1 MQKRNPFKRRWYQ
14 AGLVFILFPL
24 MALCTIS
31 LHAQS
36 DLVFDSLQNIIR
48 HEVTAGTNTFLP
60 AALAYDS
67 LAIQKG
73 DTLKMAKGKNFIGM
87 HYYYKGSH
95 RQAIEYYLKALPL
108 FAAIQDTYF
117 IGMMNNNIGAAY
129 EYRDEPDHSISYYQ
143 KALES
148 FTLLKD
154 TLWMANV
161 LNNIAIQHNV
171 SMRNKEALDYFL
183 QARQYYSY
191 LGDSSMIAMLLS
203 NTAEV
208 YRFLGNYQEAIRLN
222 EEYLN
227 AYPKYHTID
236 VVANVHGSLARSYL
250 ALGRLD
256 EALDHNRISTQ
267 IRKDNN
273 FLFRLPNNYE
283 TESMIYEKKGNYRL
297 ALEAYKNFKAGQ
309 DSVLN
314 TEKDERITHLITE
327 YEVKEKDQE
336 IKMLA
341 SQNELKTLRIEK
353 SNRQKLAYGLG
364 ALCLLIFALALYYLL
379 RLKSKTNIDLAEKNA
394 LISKALAEKDILLR
408 EIHHRVKNNLQM
420 ISALL
425 YLHGK
430 SVDDSTAQEALME
443 SQNRVQS
450 MAMIHQNLYQDENLL
465 GVSIQDYLDKL
476 LSHLI
481 SSYNI
486 EKNRITIHKKI
497 KIPQLDVDTVIPLA
511 LIINE
516 LISNSLKY
524 AFRDGRRG
532 EISIFLEQDETGIKL
547 EVSDDGIGLP
557 EHFAVETSSNFG
569 LKLINILSDRLG
581 ATWTTHSGN
590 GTRMTLIIPQKKA
603 A

>member
-1 MQKRNPFKRRWYQ
+1 MQERNPIKKILEQVRS
-14 AGLVFILFPL
+14 VMCLFPL
-24 MALCTIS
+24 MTMSILN

-36 DLVFDSLQNIIR
+36 DLVFDSLQNVIR
-48 HEVTAGTNTFLP
+48 KEVTEGTNTFLP
-60 AALAYDS
+60 AAIAYDS
-67 LAIQKG
+67 LASLSG
-73 DTLKMAKGKNFIGM
+73 DTLRMAKGKNFMGM
-87 HYYYKGSH
+87 HYYYKGNH
-95 RQAIEYYLKALPL
+95 RQAIACYLEALPL
-108 FAAIQDTYF
+108 FTAIQDTYF

-129 EYRDEPDHSISYYQ
+129 EYRDQPQLSISYYQ

-148 FTLLKD
+148 FTLLRD

-161 LNNIAIQHNV
+161 LNNIAIQYNI
-171 SMRNKEALDYFL
+171 SMRNHEALDYFSR
-183 QARQYYSY
+183 ARQYYTFLS
-191 LGDSSMIAMLLS
+191 DSSMMAMI
-203 NTAEV
+203 NTNMAEV
-208 YRFLGNYQEAIRLN
+208 YRYLENYQEAIRLN
-222 EEYLN
+222 EEYLDT
-227 AYPKYHTID
+227 YSKFHTID
-236 VVANVHGSLARSYL
+236 VVGNVHGSLARSYL
-250 ALGRLD
+250 SIGRVD
-256 EALDHNRISTQ
+256 KARAHNRISTQ
-267 IRKDNN
+267 IRKENN
-273 FLFRLPNNYE
+273 FLFMLPNNYE
-283 TESMIYEKKGNYRL
+283 TESLIHEREGNFKL
-297 ALEAYKNFKAGQ
+297 ALEAYKNYKVAQ

-314 TEKDERITHLITE
+314 TQKDKRITELITE

-336 IKMLA
+336 INMLA

-353 SNRQKLAYGLG
+353 SNRQKLLFGLG
-364 ALCLLIFALALYYLL
+364 ALSLLIFALALYYLL
-379 RLKSKTNIDLAEKNA
+379 RLKSKTNADLAVKNE

-497 KIPQLDVDTVIPLA
+497 NIPQLDVDTVIPLA

-516 LISNSLKY
+516 LISNALKY
-524 AFRDGRRG
+524 AFRDGRKG
-532 EISIFLEQDETGIKL
+532 EISIFLGHHETGIRL

-557 EHFAVETSSNFG
+557 EHFALETSSNFG

-590 GTRMTLIIPQKKA
+590 GTRMTLHIPQKKA

>member
-1 MQKRNPFKRRWYQ
+1 MQKRNPMKKIWDQ
-14 AGLVFILFPL
+14 ARSVLYTFPL
-24 MALCTIS
+24 MAFCIPGTL
-31 LHAQS
+31 AQS

-48 HEVTAGTNTFLP
+48 KEVTEGTNTFLP

-67 LAIQKG
+67 LASLSG
-73 DTLKMAKGKNFIGM
+73 DTLKMAKGKNFKGM
-87 HYYYKGSH
+87 HYYYKGNH
-95 RQAIEYYLKALPL
+95 RQAIAYYLEALPL
-108 FAAIQDTYF
+108 FTAIQDTYF

-129 EYRDEPDHSISYYQ
+129 EYRDQPQLSISYYQ

-161 LNNIAIQHNV
+161 LNNIAIQYNI
-171 SMRNKEALDYFL
+171 SMRNHEALDYFSK
-183 QARQYYSY
+183 ARQYYTFLS
-191 LGDSSMIAMLLS
+191 DSSMMAML
-203 NTAEV
+203 NTNMAEV
-208 YRFLGNYQEAIRLN
+208 YRHLENYQEAIRLN
-222 EEYLN
+222 EEYLDT
-227 AYPKYHTID
+227 YSKFHTLD
-236 VVANVHGSLARSYL
+236 VVGNVHGSLARSYL
-250 ALGRLD
+250 SIGRVD
-256 EALDHNRISTQ
+256 KAWAHNRISTQ
-267 IRKDNN
+267 IRKENN
-273 FLFRLPNNYE
+273 FLFMLPNNYE
-283 TESMIYEKKGNYRL
+283 TESLIYEREGNFKL
-297 ALEAYKNFKAGQ
+297 ALEAYKNYKVAQ

-314 TEKDERITHLITE
+314 TEKDKRITELITE

-336 IKMLA
+336 INMLA

-353 SNRQKLAYGLG
+353 SNRQKLLFGLG
-364 ALCLLIFALALYYLL
+364 ALSLLIFALALYYLL
-379 RLKSKTNIDLAEKNA
+379 RLKSKTNKDLAEKNT
-394 LISKALAEKDILLR
+394 LISKALTEKDILLR

-486 EKNRITIHKKI
+486 EKNRITIIKKI
-497 KIPQLDVDTVIPLA
+497 NIPQLDIDTVIPMA

-516 LISNSLKY
+516 LISNALKY
-524 AFRDGRRG
+524 AFRDGRKG
-532 EISIFLEQDETGIKL
+532 EISIFLGQDESGIRL

-557 EHFAVETSSNFG
+557 EHFALETSSSFG

-590 GTRMTLIIPQKKA
+590 GTRMTLHIPQKKA

>member
-1 MQKRNPFKRRWYQ
+1 MRLKITL
-14 AGLVFILFPL
+14 LVHLFMILPAFPY
-24 MALCTIS
+24 S
-31 LHAQS
+31 LLAQS
-36 DLVFDSLQNIIR
+36 DEIFDSLQNIIR
-48 HEVTAGTNTFLP
+48 KEVTQGTNTFLP
-60 AALAYDS
+60 AAIAYDS
-67 LAIQKG
+67 LASLYG
-73 DTLKMAKGKNFIGM
+73 DTLKMAKGKNFMGM

-95 RQAIEYYLKALPL
+95 RQAIAYYLEALPL
-108 FAAIQDTYF
+108 FTAIRDTYF

-129 EYRDEPDHSISYYQ
+129 EYRDEPQLSTSYYQ

-161 LNNIAIQHNV
+161 LNNIAIQFNI
-171 SMRNKEALDYFL
+171 SLRNHEALDYFSR
-183 QARQYYSY
+183 ARQYYTF
-191 LGDSSMIAMLLS
+191 LGDSSMMAMI
-203 NTAEV
+203 NTNMAEV
-208 YRFLGNYQEAIRLN
+208 YRYLGNYQEAIRLN
-222 EEYLN
+222 EEYLKT
-227 AYPKYHTID
+227 YSRFHTID
-236 VVANVHGSLARSYL
+236 VVGNVHGSLARSYL
-250 ALGRLD
+250 SIGRLD
-256 EALDHNRISTQ
+256 EAMEHNRISTQ
-267 IRKDNN
+267 IRKENN

-283 TESMIYEKKGNYRL
+283 TESMILEQKGNYKQ
-297 ALEAYKNFKAGQ
+297 ALNAYKNFKAAQ

-314 TEKDERITHLITE
+314 KEKDERITELITE

-336 IKMLA
+336 INMLA

-353 SNRQKLAYGLG
+353 SNRQKLVFGLG
-364 ALCLLIFALALYYLL
+364 ALSLLIFALALYYLL
-379 RLKSKTNIDLAEKNA
+379 RLKSKTNTDLAEKNA

-450 MAMIHQNLYQDENLL
+450 MAMIHQNLYQNENLL
-465 GVSIQDYLDKL
+465 GVSIQEYLDKL

-497 KIPQLDVDTVIPLA
+497 NIPQLDVDTVIPLA

-516 LISNSLKY
+516 LISNALKY
-524 AFRDGRRG
+524 AFRDGRKG
-532 EISIFLEQDETGIKL
+532 EITIFLEQDETGIKL

-581 ATWTTHSGN
+581 ATWTTHSGK
-590 GTRMTLIIPQKKA
+590 GTRMTLIIPHKKA

>member
-1 MQKRNPFKRRWYQ
+1 MRLKITL
-14 AGLVFILFPL
+14 LVYLFL
-24 MALCTIS
+24 M
-31 LHAQS
+31 LHAFPYNLLAQP
-36 DLVFDSLQNIIR
+36 DAIFDSLQNIIR
-48 HEVTAGTNTFLP
+48 KEVTEGTNTFLP

-67 LAIQKG
+67 LASLSG

-108 FAAIQDTYF
+108 FTAIQDTYF

-183 QARQYYSY
+183 KAREYYSF

-203 NTAEV
+203 NMAEV
-208 YRFLGNYQEAIRLN
+208 YRYLGNYEEAIRLN
-222 EEYLN
+222 EEYLKT
-227 AYPKYHTID
+227 YSRFHTID
-236 VVANVHGSLARSYL
+236 VVGNVHGSLARSYL
-250 ALGRLD
+250 SIGRLD
-256 EALDHNRISTQ
+256 DAMQHNHISTQ
-267 IRKDNN
+267 IRKENN

-283 TESMIYEKKGNYRL
+283 TESMILEKKGNYRL
-297 ALEAYKNFKAGQ
+297 ALGAYKNFKAAQ

-314 TEKDERITHLITE
+314 KEKDERITELITE

-336 IKMLA
+336 INMLA

-353 SNRQKLAYGLG
+353 SNRQKLIYGLG
-364 ALCLLIFALALYYLL
+364 AMCLLIFVLALYYLL

-450 MAMIHQNLYQDENLL
+450 MAMIHQNLYQNENLL

-497 KIPQLDVDTVIPLA
+497 NIPQLDVDTVIPLA

-524 AFRDGRRG
+524 AFRDGRTG
-532 EISIFLEQDETGIKL
+532 VISIFLEQDDAGIKL
-547 EVSDDGIGLP
+547 EVSDDGMGLP

-581 ATWTTHSGN
+581 ATWTAHSGN

>member
-1 MQKRNPFKRRWYQ
+1 
-14 AGLVFILFPL
+14 
-24 MALCTIS
+24 
-31 LHAQS
+31 
-36 DLVFDSLQNIIR
+36 
-48 HEVTAGTNTFLP
+48 
-60 AALAYDS
+60 
-67 LAIQKG
+67 
-73 DTLKMAKGKNFIGM
+73 
-87 HYYYKGSH
+87 
-95 RQAIEYYLKALPL
+95 
-108 FAAIQDTYF
+108 
-117 IGMMNNNIGAAY
+117 
-129 EYRDEPDHSISYYQ
+129 
-143 KALES
+143 
-148 FTLLKD
+148 
-154 TLWMANV
+154 
-161 LNNIAIQHNV
+161 
-171 SMRNKEALDYFL
+171 
-183 QARQYYSY
+183 
-191 LGDSSMIAMLLS
+191 
-203 NTAEV
+203 
-208 YRFLGNYQEAIRLN
+208 
-222 EEYLN
+222 
-227 AYPKYHTID
+227 
-236 VVANVHGSLARSYL
+236 
-250 ALGRLD
+250 
-256 EALDHNRISTQ
+256 
-267 IRKDNN
+267 
-273 FLFRLPNNYE
+273 
-283 TESMIYEKKGNYRL
+283 
-297 ALEAYKNFKAGQ
+297 
-309 DSVLN
+309 
-314 TEKDERITHLITE
+314 
-327 YEVKEKDQE
+327 
-336 IKMLA
+336 
-341 SQNELKTLRIEK
+341 
-353 SNRQKLAYGLG
+353 
-364 ALCLLIFALALYYLL
+364 
-379 RLKSKTNIDLAEKNA
+379 
-394 LISKALAEKDILLR
+394 
-408 EIHHRVKNNLQM
+408 M